1 MTLVYSVC
9 NAALRGVL
17 GAFAD
22 WHVYGRENVP
32 KEEPFLV
39 ISNHQSN
46 IDPPLIGA
54 SLGRQAK
61 FLAKDSLFR
70 NPLLG
75 ALMRSYGAFPIRR
88 DGADLEGS
96 MWALGQ
102 LKAGQPLVLFPEGSR
117 SPDGMK
123 RALPGAAFL
132 ALKAGV
138 PVVPVGITGSGRL
151 GPMWRILVPTGRITV
166 TFGQAFTLPVEEG
179 RPDRDRLESLTQLM
193 MGRVAA
199 LLPPQDRG
207 VYREEPEGA

>member
-1 MTLVYSVC
+1 MALVYSVC
-9 NAALRGVL
+9 NAAFRGVL

-32 KEEPFLV
+32 QGEPFLV
-39 ISNHQSN
+39 ISNHQSS

-61 FLAKDSLFR
+61 FLAKGSLFR

-75 ALMRSYGAFPIRR
+75 AFLRSYGAFPLKR
-88 DGADLEGS
+88 DGTDLEGS
-96 MWALGQ
+96 MWALGR
-102 LKAGQPLVLFPEGSR
+102 LKAGEPLVLFPEGSR
-117 SPDGMK
+117 SSGGMK

-138 PVVPVGITGSGRL
+138 PIVPAGITGSDRL
-151 GPMWRILVPTGRITV
+151 GPIWRIVVPTGRITV
-166 TFGQAFTLPVEEG
+166 TFGQAFMLPAEKG
-179 RPDRDRLESLTQLM
+179 RPDRDQLESLTQLM

-199 LLPPQDRG
+199 LLPLQYRG
-207 VYREEPEGA
+207 VYRGGPNGA